1 MTGTLS
7 PHQGASRVPWDFDV
21 NCAVGASPTRRGR
34 CSCRTRA
41 GEAFTPFGAAPWVA
55 RVDEELRASG
65 ATLRKDPSGRE
76 LTPSELRIASLV
88 AEGHSN
94 KDVGALLH
102 LSPKTVEFH
111 LGRVYRKV
119 GVGNHTALARALRHA
134 SSGDDGE

>member
-1 MTGTLS
+1 MSNARGRGLHPVRGRT
-7 PHQGASRVPWDFDV
+7 
-21 NCAVGASPTRRGR
+21 VGRPGRRG
-34 CSCRTRA
+34 
-41 GEAFTPFGAAPWVA
+41 AA
-55 RVDEELRASG
+55 ASG